1 MPKKKKSSGMW
12 GDAWKRL
19 RKNRLAMLGL
29 IVLVIFALVAI
40 FADFVAPYHYAEQ
53 HLDKTF
59 LLPCREFPLG
69 TDNTGRDILSRI
81 IYGARISLQVGFI
94 AVSISLFAG
103 GLLGAVAGFY
113 GGKID
118 NTIMRFMDILLAIPN
133 ILLAIVIA
141 STLGPG
147 LKNLMLAVGISSIPS
162 FARIMRASILSV
174 KEQEF
179 VEAARLIGC
188 SDARIIGRH
197 LLPNVLAPI
206 IVQITLSMALAIL
219 NASSLSFLGL
229 GIQPPVPE
237 WGAMLASGRG
247 YIRQYWHLVLF
258 PGLAIV
264 IVVLAINML
273 GDGLR
278 DALDPDR
285 TSTRLNSSHIQKPRI
300 PSSA

>member
-1 MPKKKKSSGMW
+1 MPKKRKRGGLWS
-12 GDAWKRL
+12 DAWKRL
-19 RKNRLAMLGL
+19 RRNRLAMLGL
-29 IVLVIFALVAI
+29 VILVLFALVAI
-40 FADFVAPYHYAEQ
+40 FADFIAPYHYAEQ
-53 HLDKTF
+53 HLDSTF
-59 LLPCREFPLG
+59 RLPCREFLLG
-69 TDNTGRDILSRI
+69 TDDTGRDILSRI

-94 AVSISLFAG
+94 AVAISLVAG
-103 GLLGAVAGFY
+103 SALGAVAGYY

-118 NTIMRFMDILLAIPN
+118 NVIMRFMDVLMAVPN

-147 LKNLMLAVGISSIPS
+147 LRNLMLAVGISSIPS
-162 FARIMRASILSV
+162 FARMVRASILSV

-179 VEAARLIGC
+179 IEAAKLTGC
-188 SDARIIGRH
+188 SDARIIVRH
-197 LLPNVLAPI
+197 LLPNVLAPV
-206 IVQITLSMALAIL
+206 IVQVTLSMALAIL

-247 YIRQYWHLVLF
+247 YIRQYWHLVTF
-258 PGLAIV
+258 PGLAIA

-278 DALDPDR
+278 DALDP
-285 TSTRLNSSHIQKPRI
+285 RLKR
-300 PSSA
+300 